1 MNLSW
6 LIVLFLRPWIIQ
18 KTEKLEIKIWLCK
31 KGDAEDVKSSWKK
44 VEYIYKKTLSLSQQ
58 N

>member
-1 MNLSW
+1 MFCVPILSVSLQTQMNLSW

-31 KGDAEDVKSSWKK
+31 KGDAEDV
-44 VEYIYKKTLSLSQQ
+44 
-58 N
+58 